1 MLHLDRIPLCLMAYA
16 AYRALITLCNC
27 QLQKLRESKY
37 NNQINKD

>member
-1 MLHLDRIPLCLMAYA
+1 MAYA
-16 AYRALITLCNC
+16 AYRALITLCYR